1 MRRSLVRVRHVAQAE
16 EFRKR
21 NSFLFSKTDIIPS
34 LSWKFSI
41 FASYFK
47 LDMSAPNKL
56 IEKIEGFTRKYYL
69 NRLIQG
75 VLVGAVLWIVFY
87 LLING
92 LEYFSWF
99 PPKGRFV
106 LFLFLLAG
114 SGFVLVYHFLIP
126 LFNLIRFRKKM
137 SVEQASVLIG
147 RFFPEIKDKL
157 LNTIQLSNQMEA
169 SKSKV
174 GPSTGSGTSADNALL
189 AATIEQRSARLS
201 PIRFS
206 DAVDLRGNLKYLGI
220 FFGSLLLLIALM
232 VFLPSFAVQPTQRI
246 VNYEQHFEKPLPYQ
260 VEIEQDEIETT
271 QGKEVKFNI
280 HVTGDHIP
288 DAFYVKSDLGQQL
301 MTKGSANDFSY
312 TFKNLFN
319 DLTFN
324 VIGGEYTSRP
334 LHITVHPNPTL
345 LSYRCELRYPSYI
358 HRTNETLDAKT
369 RLIVPQGTK
378 LIFNFSTRDT
388 EQMTVTRDSL
398 TTDLTAKDDV
408 FEYQLVAAQ
417 STKFEVQ
424 VQNSWNQTIEPLPF
438 SIDVL
443 PDAYPDIRV
452 ESFDEQ
458 LSTDVYYSGLVTD
471 DYGFSKLTFNC
482 IVKEP
487 IEKKIVKPVVLDTKQ
502 TRTSFFY
509 SFNMDSLGIMPGQN
523 MEVYFEVWDND
534 GFHGPKSKRSET
546 FTYYK
551 PSESALD
558 SIANEQSEDIM
569 ERLQEKS
576 QEADKLQDEI
586 EKMLQDLIQKKD
598 LDWSDK
604 EKMKDLLEKQ
614 QQIQDEW
621 NKLQEEQEKLSD
633 FMKEHDLGNED
644 LIKKQEQINKLFDEV
659 IPEELKKMMEQIDKL
674 LEKMPREQ
682 MQQMM
687 QDIKKNN
694 QSMQEL
700 LDRNLA
706 LLEQLKMEKDLNDL
720 ANKLDKLGEEL
731 QNQEAENQNKAGEEN
746 DQKSAEEAKEEFDK
760 MMDELDQLLEKN
772 QELQQPFDMQ
782 KDEKMQESI
791 DQDLQDAMKNEQN
804 NQQQQSQQKKQNAG
818 QKMQQMANQMM
829 MQMQMQGMQQ
839 MAEDAHLLRILL
851 ENVVH
856 ASHEQEDL
864 MTEIGSMRS
873 DDPSLVEKII
883 HQKEVADNFDMVR
896 DSLRSMAMR
905 QPMIQNFVFDE
916 LHTIENQTEN
926 AMKHLND
933 LKLSQAVRHQQT
945 AMMSMNNL
953 ALMLAES
960 LENMENS
967 MDAMGMPM
975 SCSMPKPGQGQSMQ
989 QMQQLQQQMSEQL
1002 KKMQQQMESG
1012 QQTPNSMSEE
1022 FARMAAEQEMLRQ
1035 GMQQMLN
1042 EMKENGQLGD
1052 DGLNEIIKD
1061 MEKLEEELVNKKIN
1075 RQMIE
1080 CSQRIESR
1088 MLESQ
1093 KAQEKRE
1100 QEEKRKSNEY
1110 KGSHFD
1116 RKIDEYLYE
1125 QSLKKNQE
1133 FLRSNPIEYAPYYK
1147 DKINEYYLKK
1157 NTH

>member
-1 MRRSLVRVRHVAQAE
+1 MRRNSL
-16 EFRKR
+16 K
-21 NSFLFSKTDIIPS
+21 KP
-34 LSWKFSI
+34 I
-41 FASYFK
+41 FAGYFN
-47 LDMSAPNKL
+47 LDMFAPNAL
-56 IEKIEGFTRKYYL
+56 IGKIEDFTRKFYL

-87 LLING
+87 LIING
-92 LEYFSWF
+92 LEYVSWF

-114 SGFVLVYHFLIP
+114 SAFVAVYYFLIP
-126 LFNLIRFRKKM
+126 LVNLIRFRKKM

-147 RFFPEIKDKL
+147 KFFPEIKDKL

-169 SKSKV
+169 SKVAPSR
-174 GPSTGSGTSADNALL
+174 PSTGSGTCSGVSVDNALL
-189 AATIEQRSARLS
+189 AATIEQRTARLS

-220 FFGSLLLLIALM
+220 FFGLLLLLILLM

-246 VNYEQHFEKPLPYQ
+246 VNYEQNFEKPLPYQ
-260 VEIEQDEIETT
+260 VEIEQDVMETT

-280 HVTGDHIP
+280 HVTGERIP

-301 MTKGSANDFSY
+301 MTKASANDFSY
-312 TFKNLFN
+312 TFKNLYN

-334 LHITVHPNPTL
+334 LQIIVHPNPTL
-345 LSYRCELRYPSYI
+345 LSYRCGLRYPTYI
-358 HRTNETLDAKT
+358 RRENETMEGKT

-378 LIFNFSTRDT
+378 LIFSFVTRDT
-388 EQMTVTRDSL
+388 EKMQILADSTAL
-398 TTDLTAKDDV
+398 DLTKVDDI
-408 FEYQLVAAQ
+408 FDYQFVAA
-417 STKFEVQ
+417 SSSKFEAF
-424 VQNSWNQTIEPLPF
+424 VQNDWNNSIEPLAF
-438 SIDVL
+438 AVDVL

-458 LSTDVYYSGLVTD
+458 LSSDVYFSGLVTD
-471 DYGFSKLTFNC
+471 DYGFTKLNFNC
-482 IVKEP
+482 LIKEP
-487 IEKKIVKPVVLDTKQ
+487 IEKKIVRSVPLDLKQ

-509 SFNMDSLGIMPGQN
+509 NFNMDSLGIMPGQN

-569 ERLQEKS
+569 ERLSEKS

-586 EKMLQDLIQKKD
+586 EKMLQDLFQKKD

-621 NKLQEEQEKLSD
+621 NKLQQEQEKLSD

-644 LIKKQEQINKLFDEV
+644 LIKKQEQINKLFNEV
-659 IPEELKKMMEQIDKL
+659 IPEELQKLMEQIDKL
-674 LEKMPREQ
+674 LEDMPREQ

-720 ANKLDKLGEEL
+720 AEKLDKLGKEL
-731 QNQEAENQNKAGEEN
+731 QKEASENQEQAGEKN
-746 DQKSAEEAKEEFDK
+746 DQKSAEEAKEEFEK

-772 QELQQPFDMQ
+772 QDLQQPFDME
-782 KDEKMQESI
+782 KDKEMEESI
-791 DQDLQDAMKNEQN
+791 EQDLDDAMQNEQN
-804 NQQQQSQQKKQNAG
+804 GDQQQSQQQKQNAG
-818 QKMQQMANQMM
+818 QKMQQMAQSMMAM
-829 MQMQMQGMQQ
+829 MQMEGMEQ

-856 ASHEQEDL
+856 ASHEQEAL
-864 MTEIGSMRS
+864 MTEIGSLRT
-873 DDPSLVEKII
+873 DDPSLVEKLVM
-883 HQKEVADNFDMVR
+883 QKDVADNFNMVR
-896 DSLRSMAMR
+896 DSLRNIAMR
-905 QPMIQNFVFDE
+905 QPAVQNFVFDE
-916 LHTIENQTEN
+916 LHTIENQTSN
-926 AMKHLND
+926 ALKYLND

-960 LENMENS
+960 LENMEDD
-967 MDAMGMPM
+967 MEAMGMPM
-975 SCSMPKPGQGQSMQ
+975 NSMKPKSGQGSQSMKN
-989 QMQQLQQQMSEQL
+989 MQQLQQQLSEQL
-1002 KKMQQQMESG
+1002 KQMQKKMNQSGEQQQ
-1012 QQTPNSMSEE
+1012 NAMSEE

-1042 EMKENGQLGD
+1042 EMKENGQIGD

-1061 MEKLEEELVNKKIN
+1061 MEKLEEELVNKKLT
-1075 RQMIE
+1075 RQTIE
-1080 CSQRIESR
+1080 RSQRIESR

-1116 RKIDEYLYE
+1116 RKIDEFLYE
-1125 QSLKKNQE
+1125 QTLKKNQE
-1133 FLRSNPIEYAPYYK
+1133 FLKTNPIEYAPYYK
-1147 DKINEYYLKK
+1147 EKINEYYLKK

>member
-1 MRRSLVRVRHVAQAE
+1 VAHAE
-16 EFRKR
+16 EFRER

-41 FASYFK
+41 FAGYSI
-47 LDMSAPNKL
+47 LDMFAPNKL

-147 RFFPEIKDKL
+147 KFFPEIKDKL
-157 LNTIQLSNQMEA
+157 LNTIQLSNQAA
-169 SKSKV
+169 SD
-174 GPSTGSGTSADNALL
+174 ADNALL

-260 VEIEQDEIETT
+260 VEIEQDDIETT

-280 HVTGDHIP
+280 HVTGERIP
-288 DAFYVKSDLGQQL
+288 DAFYVKSELGQQL
-301 MTKGSANDFSY
+301 MTKGSVNEFSY
-312 TFKNLFN
+312 TFKNLYN

-324 VIGGEYTSRP
+324 VIGGEYSSRP
-334 LHITVHPNPTL
+334 IHITVHPNPTL
-345 LSYRCELRYPSYI
+345 LSYRCEVRYPSYI
-358 HRTNETLDAKT
+358 HRSNETLEGKT
-369 RLIVPQGTK
+369 RLIVPQGTN
-378 LIFNFSTRDT
+378 LTFSFITRDT
-388 EQMTVTRDSL
+388 EKVSVTRDSL
-398 TTDLTAKDDV
+398 TTALTAKNDIFD
-408 FEYQLVAAQ
+408 YQFVAGH

-424 VQNSWNQTIEPLPF
+424 VENTWNNSLEPLPF

-458 LSTDVYYSGLVTD
+458 LSTDVYFSGLVTD

-482 IVKEP
+482 KVKEP
-487 IEKKIVKPVVLDTKQ
+487 IEKNIVKAVPLDLKQ

-509 SFNMDSLGIMPGQN
+509 QFNMDSLGIMSGQN

-558 SIANEQSEDIM
+558 SIADQQSEDIM

-674 LEKMPREQ
+674 LEEMPREQ
-682 MQQMM
+682 MQKMM

-731 QNQEAENQNKAGEEN
+731 QKQEAENQNKAGEEG

-782 KDEKMQESI
+782 KDEEMQESI
-791 DQDLQDAMKNEQN
+791 DQDLQDAMQNEQN
-804 NQQQQSQQKKQNAG
+804 GQQPQSQQKKQNAG

-829 MQMQMQGMQQ
+829 MQMQMGGMEQ

-896 DSLRSMAMR
+896 DSLRNMAMR

-926 AMKHLND
+926 AMKYLND

-967 MDAMGMPM
+967 MEAMGMPM
-975 SCSMPKPGQGQSMQ
+975 SCSMPKPGQGQQSMQ
-989 QMQQLQQQMSEQL
+989 KMQQLQQQLSEQL
-1002 KKMQQQMESG
+1002 KQMQQQMDQMQQG

-1042 EMKENGQLGD
+1042 EMKENGQIGD

-1080 CSQRIESR
+1080 RSQRIESR

-1110 KGSHFD
+1110 KGTRFD
-1116 RKIDEYLYE
+1116 RQIDELLYKE
-1125 QSLKKNQE
+1125 TLKKNQE
-1133 FLRSNPIEYAPYYK
+1133 FLKTNPIEYAPYYK
-1147 DKINEYYLKK
+1147 DKINDYYLKK

>member
-1 MRRSLVRVRHVAQAE
+1 
-16 EFRKR
+16 
-21 NSFLFSKTDIIPS
+21 
-34 LSWKFSI
+34 
-41 FASYFK
+41 
-47 LDMSAPNKL
+47 MSAPNKL

-99 PPKGRFV
+99 PPRGRFV

-114 SGFVLVYHFLIP
+114 SAFVLVYHFLIP

-137 SVEQASVLIG
+137 SVEQASVMIG
-147 RFFPEIKDKL
+147 KFFPEIKDKL
-157 LNTIQLSNQMEA
+157 LNTIQLSNQA
-169 SKSKV
+169 
-174 GPSTGSGTSADNALL
+174 TTDADNALL

-220 FFGSLLLLIALM
+220 FFGSLLLLIVLM

-260 VEIEQDEIETT
+260 VEIDQDDIETT

-280 HVTGDHIP
+280 RVTGDRIP
-288 DAFYVKSDLGQQL
+288 DAFYVKSELGQQL

-312 TFKNLFN
+312 TFKNLFT

-345 LSYRCELRYPSYI
+345 LSYHCELRYPAYI
-358 HRTNETLDAKT
+358 HRTNETMDAKT
-369 RLIVPQGTK
+369 RLIVPQGTN
-378 LIFNFSTRDT
+378 LTFSFTTRDT
-388 EQMTVTRDSL
+388 EQMSVTRDSL
-398 TTDLTAKDDV
+398 TTDLTATDDV
-408 FEYQLVAAQ
+408 FEYQFVAAQ

-424 VQNSWNQTIEPLPF
+424 VQNTWNQNIDPLPF
-438 SIDVL
+438 SVDVI

-458 LSTDVYYSGLVTD
+458 LSADVYFSGLVTD

-487 IEKKIVKPVVLDTKQ
+487 IEKNIVKTVPLDPKQ

-509 SFNMDSLGIMPGQN
+509 QFNMDSLGIMPGQN
-523 MEVYFEVWDND
+523 MEVYFVVWDND

-551 PSESALD
+551 PSETALD
-558 SIANEQSEDIM
+558 SIADQQSEDIM
-569 ERLQEKS
+569 ERLQAKS

-621 NKLQEEQEKLSD
+621 NKLQEEQNKLED
-633 FMKEHDLGNED
+633 FMKEHDLANED

-674 LEKMPREQ
+674 LEEMPREQ

-700 LDRNLA
+700 LDRNLS

-731 QNQEAENQNKAGEEN
+731 KQQADNQYKAGEEN

-760 MMDELDQLLEKN
+760 MMDELDKLLEKN
-772 QELQQPFDMQ
+772 QDLQQPFDMQ
-782 KDEKMQESI
+782 KDEEMQESI
-791 DQDLQDAMKNEQN
+791 DQDLQDAMQNEQN
-804 NQQQQSQQKKQNAG
+804 SQQQQSQQNKKNAG
-818 QKMQQMANQMM
+818 QKMQQMANNMM

-839 MAEDAHLLRILL
+839 MAEDAHLMRILL

-856 ASHEQEDL
+856 ASHEQEGL
-864 MTEIGSMRS
+864 LKEIGSMRS

-883 HQKEVADNFDMVR
+883 HQKEVADNFNMVR

-905 QPMIQNFVFDE
+905 QPMVQNFVFDE

-926 AMKHLND
+926 AMKYLND

-967 MDAMGMPM
+967 MESMGMPM
-975 SCSMPKPGQGQSMQ
+975 SCSMPKPGQGQQSMQ
-989 QMQQLQQQMSEQL
+989 KMQQLQQQLSEQL
-1002 KKMQQQMESG
+1002 KQMQQQMQQMDKQG
-1012 QQTPNSMSEE
+1012 QPMPKSMSEE

-1035 GMQQMLN
+1035 GMQQILK
-1042 EMKENGQLGD
+1042 EMKENGQIGD

-1075 RQMIE
+1075 QKMIE
-1080 CSQRIESR
+1080 RSKRIESR

-1116 RKIDEYLYE
+1116 RRIDDYLYE

-1133 FLRSNPIEYAPYYK
+1133 FLRTNPIEYAPYYK
-1147 DKINEYYLKK
+1147 DKINDYYLKK

>member
-1 MRRSLVRVRHVAQAE
+1 
-16 EFRKR
+16 
-21 NSFLFSKTDIIPS
+21 
-34 LSWKFSI
+34 
-41 FASYFK
+41 
-47 LDMSAPNKL
+47 MSAPNKL

-106 LFLFLLAG
+106 LLLFLLAG
-114 SGFVLVYHFLIP
+114 SVFVLAYHFLIP
-126 LFNLIRFRKKM
+126 LVNLIRFRKKM

-147 RFFPEIKDKL
+147 KFFPEIKDKL
-157 LNTIQLSNQMEA
+157 LNTIQLSNQIEA
-169 SKSKV
+169 SKV
-174 GPSTGSGTSADNALL
+174 GPSTGSSTENDLL

-201 PIRFS
+201 PIRFT

-220 FFGSLLLLIALM
+220 FFGTLLILIALM

-280 HVTGDHIP
+280 RVTGDRIP
-288 DAFYVKSDLGQQL
+288 DAFYVKSELGQQL

-345 LSYRCELRYPSYI
+345 LSYRCEVRYPAYI
-358 HRTNETLDAKT
+358 HRNNETMDAKT
-369 RLIVPQGTK
+369 RLIVPQGTT
-378 LIFNFSTRDT
+378 LNFSFTTRDT
-388 EQMTVTRDSL
+388 ERMTVTRDSL
-398 TTDLTAKDDV
+398 QTDLTAKDDV
-408 FEYQLVAAQ
+408 FEYQFVASQ

-424 VQNSWNQTIEPLPF
+424 VQNTWNNTLEPLPF
-438 SIDVL
+438 SVDVL

-452 ESFDEQ
+452 ESFDEH
-458 LSTDVYYSGLVTD
+458 LSTDVYFSGLVTD

-482 IVKEP
+482 LVKEP
-487 IEKKIVKPVVLDTKQ
+487 IEKKIVKPVALDLKQ

-576 QEADKLQDEI
+576 QAADKLQDEI

-621 NKLQEEQEKLSD
+621 NKLQEEQEKLAD
-633 FMKEHDLGNED
+633 FMKEHEIANED
-644 LIKKQEQINKLFDEV
+644 LIKKQEQINKLFEEV
-659 IPEELKKMMEQIDKL
+659 IPEELRKMMEQIDKL
-674 LEKMPREQ
+674 LEDMPREQ

-700 LDRNLA
+700 LDRNLS
-706 LLEQLKMEKDLNDL
+706 LLEQLKMEKDFNDL

-731 QNQEAENQNKAGEEN
+731 QKQEAENQNKTGEEN

-760 MMDELDQLLEKN
+760 MMDDLDQLLEKN
-772 QELQQPFDMQ
+772 QEMQQPFDMQ
-782 KDEKMQESI
+782 KDEEMQESI

-804 NQQQQSQQKKQNAG
+804 SQQEQSQQNKKNAG
-818 QKMQQMANQMM
+818 QKMQQMAQNMM
-829 MQMQMQGMQQ
+829 SMMQMQGMQQ
-839 MAEDAHLLRILL
+839 MAEDAHLMRILL

-856 ASHEQEDL
+856 ASHEQEGL

-883 HQKEVADNFDMVR
+883 HQKEVADNFNMVR

-905 QPMIQNFVFDE
+905 QPMVQNFVFDE
-916 LHTIENQTEN
+916 LHIIENQTEN
-926 AMKHLND
+926 AMKYLND

-967 MDAMGMPM
+967 MESMGMPM
-975 SCSMPKPGQGQSMQ
+975 SCSMPKPGQGQQSMQ
-989 QMQQLQQQMSEQL
+989 KMQQLQQQLSEQL
-1002 KKMQQQMESG
+1002 KKMQQQMQQMEKSG
-1012 QQTPNSMSEE
+1012 EQMSNSTSEE

-1035 GMQQMLN
+1035 GMQQMLK
-1042 EMKENGQLGD
+1042 EMKENGQIGD

-1080 CSQRIESR
+1080 RSQRIESR

-1116 RKIDEYLYE
+1116 RRIDEYLYE

-1133 FLRSNPIEYAPYYK
+1133 FLRTNPIEYAPYYK